1 VVATVHFTQNS
12 AEIAPEESAS
22 LQQTLPTDRS
32 TVRKVEVRGYCDDI
46 GEAKWNFI
54 LSRQRAQAVAKLV
67 ASSFPE
73 TPLETE
79 GRGSLDPV
87 GSNKTNKGR
96 AMNRRAMVEVCGP

>member
-1 VVATVHFTQNS
+1 MHFTQNS